1 MVFGQLLFVEIFKFF
16 EPQVDGIL
24 FQITERNAT
33 VKTSVLFSILL
44 FLIPIFIILT
54 WRLAHIISA
63 NKKIASAL
71 FILLFITLGI
81 FVRHKEVKTYFT
93 IVVKPA
99 LLTKDKTTIIYPID
113 PINFLYYMFAGLII
127 GCILAFVFFKQK
139 NKYNN

>member
-1 MVFGQLLFVEIFKFF
+1 MEIFKFF

>member
-1 MVFGQLLFVEIFKFF
+1 MVLGQLLFVEIFKFF